1 MYRFYFPNWCFEGK
15 HQYNIKNSYTGKEKI
30 MNTIEFL
37 AGLCG
42 QQKLDLKTMSASD
55 FFDGPGIRLVDYIA
69 SKLEVEGLAFKITSC
84 AIRDIE
90 NHPFY
95 VGRSF
100 MSDMEELGFKHMII
114 AYASENGSPILTY
127 LFSMKD

>member
-1 MYRFYFPNWCFEGK
+1 
-15 HQYNIKNSYTGKEKI
+15 

-42 QQKLDLKTMSASD
+42 QQKLDLKALSASD
-55 FFDGPGIRLVDYIA
+55 YFDGPGIKLIDFIA
-69 SKLEVEGLAFKITSC
+69 SKLEVEGLTFKITSC

-90 NHPFY
+90 SHPFY
-95 VGRSF
+95 VGRDF
-100 MSDMEELGFKHMII
+100 IHDMEELGFVHMII